1 MTQDTN
7 QDTKTLSTDNN
18 QLTSNPTDNDVRQRF
33 FIEDSPVRG
42 DVVRLSRSYAKT
54 ISQKPYPEAI
64 KRLLGEMLT
73 AASLLI
79 GTVKIHGRLSIQLQS
94 SDSESLL
101 NWAMAECDQDGI
113 IRALASWK
121 TDTDEQ
127 VQAWENMTDAKEA
140 FAELGATGQG
150 VLFIN
155 IQPDNGEPYQGIVE
169 RTHDNLADCLA
180 HYQKQSAQIPTLIN
194 LASDGLQAGG
204 ILVQML
210 PRTTEETLEVEQ
222 NEDAGIDDDLW
233 TRLSVLTRTVKAEE
247 LTTLDANEI
256 LYRLYHEENVV
267 APDPVELAFGCTC
280 SREKSEM
287 AIEQIG
293 EAEALDIIEEQGGT
307 FEMDCGFCGEVYK
320 FDKDDVAAIFAE

>member
-1 MTQDTN
+1 MTQDTHN
-7 QDTKTLSTDNN
+7 KNTDNT
-18 QLTSNPTDNDVRQRF
+18 QLHNTADCDVRQRF
-33 FIEDSPVRG
+33 FIQDSPVRG

-54 ISQKPYPEAI
+54 IAQKPYPEAI

-73 AASLLI
+73 AASLII
-79 GTVKIHGRLSIQLQS
+79 GTVKIDGRLSIQLQS
-94 SDSESLL
+94 ADSDSLL

-121 TDTDEQ
+121 ADNDEQ
-127 VQAWENMTDAKEA
+127 IEAWDNMTQANEA
-140 FAELGATGQG
+140 FAELGAQGQG

-155 IQPDNGEPYQGIVE
+155 IQPDGGEPYQGIVE
-169 RTHDNLADCLA
+169 RSHDNLADCLA

-210 PRTTEETLEVEQ
+210 PRTFEETMEAEQ
-222 NEDAGIDDDLW
+222 NQDAGIDDDLW
-233 TRLSVLTRTVKAEE
+233 TRLTILTRTVKASE

-256 LYRLYHEENVV
+256 IYRLYNEENVV
-267 APDPVELAFGCTC
+267 APDPVELTFGCTC
-280 SREKSEM
+280 SREKCEM

-293 EAEALDIIEEQGGT
+293 EEEALDIVEEQGGI
-307 FEMDCGFCGEVYK
+307 FEMDCGFCAEVYK
-320 FDKDDVAAIFAE
+320 FDKDDVQAIFAE

>member
-1 MTQDTN
+1 MTQHNAN
-7 QDTKTLSTDNN
+7 QKADP
-18 QLTSNPTDNDVRQRF
+18 NPTANLSDTDIRQRF

-42 DVVRLSRSYAKT
+42 DVVRLSRSYATT
-54 ISQKPYPEAI
+54 IAQKPYPEAI

-79 GTVKIHGRLSIQLQS
+79 GTVKIDGRLSIQLQS
-94 SDSESLL
+94 SDSDSLL

-121 TDTDEQ
+121 AETDEQ
-127 VQAWENMTDAKEA
+127 QHAWETMTHAKDA
-140 FAELGATGQG
+140 FAELGAMGQG

-155 IQPDNGEPYQGIVE
+155 IQPDGGEPYQGIVE
-169 RTHDNLADCLA
+169 RSHDNLADCLA

-210 PRTTEETLEVEQ
+210 PRTTQETLEVEQ

-233 TRLSVLTRTVKAEE
+233 TRLSVLTRTIKAEE

-267 APDPVELAFGCTC
+267 APEPVGLSFGCTC
-280 SREKSEM
+280 SREKCEM

-293 EAEALDIIEEQGGT
+293 EAEALDIVAEQNGT
-307 FEMDCGFCGEVYK
+307 FEMDCGFCGAIYT
-320 FDKDDVAAIFAE
+320 FDKNDVQAIFAE

>member
-1 MTQDTN
+1 MTQDT
-7 QDTKTLSTDNN
+7 QAPNN
-18 QLTSNPTDNDVRQRF
+18 AGQTVGNTHDNDLRQRF

-42 DVVRLSRSYAKT
+42 DVVRLSRSYAT
-54 ISQKPYPEAI
+54 MIAQKPYPEAI

-79 GTVKIHGRLSIQLQS
+79 STVKINGRLSIQLQS
-94 SDSESLL
+94 SDSDSLL

-121 TDTDEQ
+121 GETDEQ
-127 VQAWENMTDAKEA
+127 VQAWENMTHAKEA

-155 IQPDNGEPYQGIVE
+155 IQPDGGEPYQGIVE
-169 RTHDNLADCLA
+169 RSHDNLADCLA

-210 PRTTEETLEVEQ
+210 PRTAEELYKVEQ

-233 TRLSVLTRTVKAEE
+233 TRLSVLTRTLKAEE
-247 LTTLDANEI
+247 LTTLDTNEI
-256 LYRLYHEENVV
+256 LYRLYNEEKVV
-267 APDPVELAFGCTC
+267 APEPVALSFGCTC
-280 SREKSEM
+280 SREKCEM

-293 EAEALDIIEEQGGT
+293 EAEALDIVAEQNGS
-307 FEMDCGFCGEVYK
+307 FEMDCGFCGEIYT
-320 FDKDDVAAIFAE
+320 FNKDDIAVIFSE

>member
-1 MTQDTN
+1 MTSDTQTTN
-7 QDTKTLSTDNN
+7 TQHNNDSST
-18 QLTSNPTDNDVRQRF
+18 TDVRQRF

-42 DVVRLSRSYAKT
+42 DVVRLSRSYAST
-54 ISQKPYPEAI
+54 IAQKDYPEAI
-64 KRLLGEMLT
+64 RRLLGEMLT

-79 GTVKIHGRLSIQLQS
+79 GTVKIDGHLSIQLQS
-94 SDSESLL
+94 SDSDSLL

-121 TDTDEQ
+121 GQTDEQ
-127 VQAWENMTDAKEA
+127 VQAWNNMTYADEA

-155 IQPDNGEPYQGIVE
+155 IQPDGGEAYQGIVE
-169 RTHDNLADCLA
+169 RTHDNLAQCLA
-180 HYQKQSAQIPTLIN
+180 HYQKQSAQIPTLIS

-210 PRTTEETLEVEQ
+210 PRTAEEAYEVEQ

-233 TRLSVLTRTVKAEE
+233 TRLSLLTRTVKDEE
-247 LTTLDANEI
+247 LTTLDASEI
-256 LYRLYHEENVV
+256 IYRLYNEESVV
-267 APDPVELAFGCTC
+267 APDPVTLAFGCTC
-280 SREKSEM
+280 SREKCAM

-293 EAEALDIIEEQGGT
+293 ETEALDILAEQNGS
-307 FEMDCGFCGEVYK
+307 FEMDCGFCGAVYT
-320 FDKDDVAAIFAE
+320 FDKEDVSAIFAE

>member
-1 MTQDTN
+1 MTQDTQVPN
-7 QDTKTLSTDNN
+7 VDQ
-18 QLTSNPTDNDVRQRF
+18 QTSSHRDNDVRQRF

-42 DVVRLSRSYAKT
+42 DVVRLSRSYATT
-54 ISQKPYPEAI
+54 IAQKAYPEAI

-79 GTVKIHGRLSIQLQS
+79 STVKINGRLSIQLQS
-94 SDSESLL
+94 SDSDSLL

-121 TDTDEQ
+121 SDTDEQ
-127 VQAWENMTDAKEA
+127 VQAWESMIHAKDA

-155 IQPDNGEPYQGIVE
+155 IQPDGGEPYQGIVE
-169 RTHDNLADCLA
+169 RSHDNLADCLA

-210 PRTTEETLEVEQ
+210 PRTAAETYEVEQ
-222 NEDAGIDDDLW
+222 NQDAGIDDDLW
-233 TRLSVLTRTVKAEE
+233 TRLSVLTRTLKAEE

-256 LYRLYHEENVV
+256 LYRLYNEEKVV
-267 APDPVELAFGCTC
+267 APEPVALSFGCTC
-280 SREKSEM
+280 SREKCEM

-293 EAEALDIIEEQGGT
+293 ETEALDIIDEQGGV
-307 FEMDCGFCGEVYK
+307 FEMDCGFCGAVYK
-320 FDKDDVAAIFAE
+320 FDKDDVTAIFAE

>member
-1 MTQDTN
+1 MTQDTQTPN
-7 QDTKTLSTDNN
+7 APEQNTDLI
-18 QLTSNPTDNDVRQRF
+18 QDNDIRQRF

-42 DVVRLSRSYAKT
+42 DVVRLSRSYATT
-54 ISQKPYPEAI
+54 IAQKPYPEAL

-79 GTVKIHGRLSIQLQS
+79 GTVKINGRLSIQLQS
-94 SDSESLL
+94 SDSDSLL
-101 NWAMAECDQDGI
+101 NWAMAECDQNGI

-121 TDTDEQ
+121 ADTDEH
-127 VQAWENMTDAKEA
+127 VQAWSNMLHAKEA

-155 IQPDNGEPYQGIVE
+155 IQPDGGEPYQGIVE
-169 RTHDNLADCLA
+169 RSHDNLADCLA

-210 PRTTEETLEVEQ
+210 PRTAQETYEVEQ

-233 TRLSVLTRTVKAEE
+233 TRLSVLTRTLKAEE
-247 LTTLDANEI
+247 LTTLDTNEI
-256 LYRLYHEENVV
+256 LYRLYNEEKVV
-267 APDPVELAFGCTC
+267 APDPISLSFGCTC
-280 SREKSEM
+280 SREKCEM

-293 EAEALDIIEEQGGT
+293 ETEALDIVAEQNGT
-307 FEMDCGFCGEVYK
+307 FEMDCGFCGEIYK
-320 FDKDDVAAIFAE
+320 FNKDDVAAIFAE

>member
-1 MTQDTN
+1 MTQDT
-7 QDTKTLSTDNN
+7 QAPNN
-18 QLTSNPTDNDVRQRF
+18 AGQTVGNTHDNDLRQRF

-42 DVVRLSRSYAKT
+42 DVVRLSRSYAT
-54 ISQKPYPEAI
+54 MIAQKPYPEAI

-79 GTVKIHGRLSIQLQS
+79 STVKINGRLSIQLQS
-94 SDSESLL
+94 SDSDSLL

-121 TDTDEQ
+121 GETDEQ
-127 VQAWENMTDAKEA
+127 VQAWENMTHAKEA

-155 IQPDNGEPYQGIVE
+155 IQPDGGEPYQGIVE
-169 RTHDNLADCLA
+169 RSHDNLADCLA

-210 PRTTEETLEVEQ
+210 PRTAEELYKVEQ

-233 TRLSVLTRTVKAEE
+233 TRLSVLTRTLKAEE
-247 LTTLDANEI
+247 LTTLDTNEI
-256 LYRLYHEENVV
+256 LYRLYNEEKVIAPEPV
-267 APDPVELAFGCTC
+267 ALSFGCTC
-280 SREKSEM
+280 SREKCEM

-293 EAEALDIIEEQGGT
+293 EAEALDIVAEQNGS
-307 FEMDCGFCGEVYK
+307 FEMDCGFCGEIYT
-320 FDKDDVAAIFAE
+320 FNKDDVAVIFSE

>member
-1 MTQDTN
+1 MTQDT
-7 QDTKTLSTDNN
+7 QVPSADSQSIDNH
-18 QLTSNPTDNDVRQRF
+18 SDNDVRQRF

-42 DVVRLSRSYAKT
+42 DVVRLSRSYAST
-54 ISQKPYPEAI
+54 IAQKPYPEAI

-79 GTVKIHGRLSIQLQS
+79 STVKINGRLSIQLQS
-94 SDSESLL
+94 SDSDSLL

-121 TDTDEQ
+121 GETDVQ
-127 VQAWENMTDAKEA
+127 VQAWESLTHAKEA

-155 IQPDNGEPYQGIVE
+155 IQPEGGEPYQGIVE
-169 RTHDNLADCLA
+169 RSHDNLADCLA

-210 PRTTEETLEVEQ
+210 PRTAEELYKVEQ

-233 TRLSVLTRTVKAEE
+233 TRLSVLTRTLKAEE
-247 LTTLDANEI
+247 LTTLDTNEI
-256 LYRLYHEENVV
+256 LYRLYNEEKVIAPEPV
-267 APDPVELAFGCTC
+267 ALSFGCTC
-280 SREKSEM
+280 SREKCEK

-293 EAEALDIIEEQGGT
+293 EAEALDIVAEQNGS
-307 FEMDCGFCGEVYK
+307 FEMDCGFCGEIYK
-320 FDKDDVAAIFAE
+320 FNKDDVAVIFSE

>member
-1 MTQDTN
+1 MTQDT
-7 QDTKTLSTDNN
+7 QVPSADSQSIDNH
-18 QLTSNPTDNDVRQRF
+18 SDNDVRQRF

-42 DVVRLSRSYAKT
+42 DVVRLSRSYAST
-54 ISQKPYPEAI
+54 IAQKPYPEAI

-79 GTVKIHGRLSIQLQS
+79 STVKINGRLSIQLQS
-94 SDSESLL
+94 SDSDSLL

-121 TDTDEQ
+121 GETDVQ
-127 VQAWENMTDAKEA
+127 VQAWESLTHAKEA

-155 IQPDNGEPYQGIVE
+155 IQPEGGEPYQGIVE
-169 RTHDNLADCLA
+169 RSHDNLADCLA

-194 LASDGLQAGG
+194 LACDGLQAGG

-210 PRTTEETLEVEQ
+210 PRTAEEAYEVEQ

-233 TRLSVLTRTVKAEE
+233 TRLSVLTRTVNA
-247 LTTLDANEI
+247 
-256 LYRLYHEENVV
+256 
-267 APDPVELAFGCTC
+267 
-280 SREKSEM
+280 
-287 AIEQIG
+287 
-293 EAEALDIIEEQGGT
+293 
-307 FEMDCGFCGEVYK
+307 
-320 FDKDDVAAIFAE
+320 DDV

>member
-1 MTQDTN
+1 MTQDTQTPN
-7 QDTKTLSTDNN
+7 APEQNTDLM
-18 QLTSNPTDNDVRQRF
+18 QDNDIRQRF

-42 DVVRLSRSYAKT
+42 DVVRLSRSYATT
-54 ISQKPYPEAI
+54 IAQKPYPEAL

-79 GTVKIHGRLSIQLQS
+79 GTVKINGRLSIQLQS
-94 SDSESLL
+94 SDSDSLL
-101 NWAMAECDQDGI
+101 NWAMAECDQNGI

-121 TDTDEQ
+121 ADTDEH
-127 VQAWENMTDAKEA
+127 VQAWNNMLYAKEA

-155 IQPDNGEPYQGIVE
+155 IQPDGGEPYQGIVE
-169 RTHDNLADCLA
+169 RSHDNLADCLA

-210 PRTTEETLEVEQ
+210 PRTAQETYEVEQ

-233 TRLSVLTRTVKAEE
+233 TRLSVLTRTLKAEE
-247 LTTLDANEI
+247 LTTLDTNEI
-256 LYRLYHEENVV
+256 LYRLYHEEKVV
-267 APDPVELAFGCTC
+267 APEPISLSFGCTC
-280 SREKSEM
+280 SREKCEM

-293 EAEALDIIEEQGGT
+293 ETEALDIVAEQNGT
-307 FEMDCGFCGEVYK
+307 FEMDCGFCGEIYK
-320 FDKDDVAAIFAE
+320 FNKDDVAAIFAE

>member
-1 MTQDTN
+1 MTQAN
-7 QDTKTLSTDNN
+7 QTPNTQTVTVDS
-18 QLTSNPTDNDVRQRF
+18 DVRQRF
-33 FIEDSPVRG
+33 FIQDSPVRG
-42 DVVRLSRSYAKT
+42 DVVRLSRGYAT
-54 ISQKPYPEAI
+54 IIAQKPYPEAI

-79 GTVKIHGRLSIQLQS
+79 GTVKIDGHLSIQLQS
-94 SDSESLL
+94 SDSNSLL
-101 NWAMAECDQDGI
+101 NWAVAECDQDGI

-121 TDTDEQ
+121 ADTDEQ
-127 VQAWENMTDAKEA
+127 VQAWENMTSANEA
-140 FAELGATGQG
+140 FAELGETGQG

-155 IQPDNGEPYQGIVE
+155 IQPAGSESYQGIVE
-169 RTHDNLADCLA
+169 RSHDNLADCLA

-210 PRTTEETLEVEQ
+210 PRTAEETYEVEQ
-222 NEDAGIDDDLW
+222 NQDAGIDDDLW

-247 LTTLDANEI
+247 LTTLDSNEI
-256 LYRLYHEENVV
+256 LYRLYNEENVV
-267 APDPVELAFGCTC
+267 APEPVALSFGCTC
-280 SREKSEM
+280 SREKCEM

-293 EAEALDIIEEQGGT
+293 ETEALDIIEEQGGT

-320 FDKDDVAAIFAE
+320 FNKDDVATIFAE

>member
-1 MTQDTN
+1 MTQAN
-7 QDTKTLSTDNN
+7 QTPNTQTVTVDS
-18 QLTSNPTDNDVRQRF
+18 DVRQRF
-33 FIEDSPVRG
+33 FIQDSPVRG
-42 DVVRLSRSYAKT
+42 DVVRLSRGYAT
-54 ISQKPYPEAI
+54 IIAQKPYPEAI

-79 GTVKIHGRLSIQLQS
+79 GTVKIDGHLSIQLQS
-94 SDSESLL
+94 SDSNSLL
-101 NWAMAECDQDGI
+101 NWAVAECDQDGI

-121 TDTDEQ
+121 ADTDEQ
-127 VQAWENMTDAKEA
+127 VQAWENMTSADEA
-140 FAELGATGQG
+140 FAELGETGQG

-155 IQPDNGEPYQGIVE
+155 IQPAGGESYQGIVE
-169 RTHDNLADCLA
+169 RSHDNLADCLA

-210 PRTTEETLEVEQ
+210 PRTAEETYEVEQ
-222 NEDAGIDDDLW
+222 NQDAGIDDDLW

-247 LTTLDANEI
+247 LTTLDSNEI
-256 LYRLYHEENVV
+256 LYRLYNEENVV
-267 APDPVELAFGCTC
+267 APEPVALSFGCTC
-280 SREKSEM
+280 SREKCEM

-293 EAEALDIIEEQGGT
+293 ETEALDIIEEQGGT

-320 FDKDDVAAIFAE
+320 FNKDDVATIFTE

>member
-1 MTQDTN
+1 MNHANQKNQISKTDTIV
-7 QDTKTLSTDNN
+7 
-18 QLTSNPTDNDVRQRF
+18 TDNDVRQRF
-33 FIEDSPVRG
+33 FIQDSPVRG
-42 DVVRLSRSYAKT
+42 DVVRLSRSYAQT
-54 ISQKPYPEAI
+54 IAQKPYPEAI

-79 GTVKIHGRLSIQLQS
+79 GTVKIDGRLSIQLQS
-94 SDSESLL
+94 SDSDSLL

-121 TDTDEQ
+121 HETDQQT
-127 VQAWENMTDAKEA
+127 QAWDTMTQAKEA
-140 FAELGATGQG
+140 FAELGAMGQG

-155 IQPDNGEPYQGIVE
+155 IQPDGGEPYQGIVE
-169 RTHDNLADCLA
+169 RSHDNLADCLA

-233 TRLSVLTRTVKAEE
+233 TRLTILTRTVKTEE
-247 LTTLDANEI
+247 LTTLAANEI
-256 LYRLYHEENVV
+256 IYRLYNEENVV
-267 APDPVELAFGCTC
+267 APDPVALSFGCSC
-280 SREKSEM
+280 SREKCEM

-293 EAEALDIIEEQGGT
+293 EAEVLDIIEEQNGS
-307 FEMDCGFCGEVYK
+307 FEMDCGFCGAVYK

>member
-1 MTQDTN
+1 MTQDT
-7 QDTKTLSTDNN
+7 QAPNN
-18 QLTSNPTDNDVRQRF
+18 AGQTVGNTHDNDLRQRF

-42 DVVRLSRSYAKT
+42 DVVRLSRSYAT
-54 ISQKPYPEAI
+54 MIAQKPYPEAI

-79 GTVKIHGRLSIQLQS
+79 STVKINGRLSIQLQS
-94 SDSESLL
+94 SDSDSLL

-121 TDTDEQ
+121 GETDEQ
-127 VQAWENMTDAKEA
+127 VQAWENMTHAKEA

-155 IQPDNGEPYQGIVE
+155 IQPDGGEPYQGIVE
-169 RTHDNLADCLA
+169 RSHDNLADCLA

-210 PRTTEETLEVEQ
+210 PRTAEEIYKVEQ

-233 TRLSVLTRTVKAEE
+233 TRLSVLTRTLKAEE
-247 LTTLDANEI
+247 LTTLDTNEI
-256 LYRLYHEENVV
+256 LYRLYNEEKVIAPEPV
-267 APDPVELAFGCTC
+267 ALSFGCTC
-280 SREKSEM
+280 SREKCEM

-293 EAEALDIIEEQGGT
+293 EAEALDIVAEQNGS
-307 FEMDCGFCGEVYK
+307 FEMDCGFCGEIYK
-320 FDKDDVAAIFAE
+320 FNKDDVAVIFSE

>member
-1 MTQDTN
+1 MTQDT
-7 QDTKTLSTDNN
+7 QA
-18 QLTSNPTDNDVRQRF
+18 PTILEPSADSMHDNDIRQRF

-42 DVVRLSRSYAKT
+42 DVVRLSRSYATT
-54 ISQKPYPEAI
+54 IAQKPYPEAL

-79 GTVKIHGRLSIQLQS
+79 GTVKINGRLSIQLQS
-94 SDSESLL
+94 SDPDSLL

-121 TDTDEQ
+121 TETDEQ
-127 VQAWENMTDAKEA
+127 VQAWDNMLHAKEA
-140 FAELGATGQG
+140 FSELGATGQG

-155 IQPDNGEPYQGIVE
+155 IQPDGGEPYQGIVE
-169 RTHDNLADCLA
+169 RSHDNLADCLA

-210 PRTTEETLEVEQ
+210 PRTAQETYEVEQ
-222 NEDAGIDDDLW
+222 NQDAGIDDDLW

-247 LTTLDANEI
+247 LTTLDTNEI

-267 APDPVELAFGCTC
+267 APEPVSLTFGCTC
-280 SREKSEM
+280 SREKCEM

-293 EAEALDIIEEQGGT
+293 QAEALDIVAEQNGT
-307 FEMDCGFCGEVYK
+307 FEMDCGFCGEIYK
-320 FDKDDVAAIFAE
+320 FNNDEIAAIFTE